1 MKQKKYPTK
10 EEVSKLLAA
19 TEPDVH
25 TRGGKTAFLDDNAEA
40 IETVLEKHTYAW
52 VSNRFKRVKIDIAVS
67 TIAGWRKKRR
77 KKMNA
82 ATAVVAQATA
92 PTTAVGSGAAK
103 TPLPLPPTNLPR
115 AKNPLA

>member
-52 VSNRFKRVKIDIAVS
+52 VANRFKRVKVDIAVS

-82 ATAVVAQATA
+82 ATAAE
-92 PTTAVGSGAAK
+92 SGAAK
-103 TPLPLPPTNLPR
+103 TPLPLPPTKLPR